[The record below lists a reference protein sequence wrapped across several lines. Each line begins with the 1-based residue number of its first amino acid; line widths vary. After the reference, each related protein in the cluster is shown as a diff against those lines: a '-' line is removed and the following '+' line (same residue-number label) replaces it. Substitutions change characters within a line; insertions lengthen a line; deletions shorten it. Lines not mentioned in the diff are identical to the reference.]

1 MELQTY
7 AQSVVCT
14 QPTEIYVLDAKNY
27 ERLVQKR
34 NPRTIEM
41 LKARAQMKLYFRLA
55 RSFDRTIPLV
65 FALVHRVDE
74 DNRKHGRPVG
84 RPAGFGEF
92 ALPTAPGVAFG
103 GTRGPTPAPEVTA
116 GAQMGAGLTSAIAQP
131 DTIQFIPVVQ
141 MARSSSPQVSP
152 PRRAK
157 TQVDFIPEWG
167 PLVDMYGPGTVFYRN
182 RHIREAQRLKAL
194 RAAEER
200 PGHSIDQPFARN
212 LTAAAITFIGT
223 RFKKK

>member
-7 AQSVVCT
+7 SQSVVCT
-14 QPTEIYVLDAKNY
+14 QPTEIYVLDGKNY

-34 NPRTIEM
+34 NPRTVEM

-74 DNRKHGRPVG
+74 ENRKRGRPTGRPV
-84 RPAGFGEF
+84 GFGEF
-92 ALPTAPGVAFG
+92 ALPGGATFAAGTA
-103 GTRGPTPAPEVTA
+103 RGPTPAPEAATA
-116 GAQMGAGLTSAIAQP
+116 AAQMASGLPPAVAPQDSF
-131 DTIQFIPVVQ
+131 QFMPANQ
-141 MARSSSPQVSP
+141 LARSSSPPASP

-167 PLVDMYGPGTVFYRN
+167 PLVDLYGPGTVFYRN
-182 RHIREAQRLKAL
+182 RQIREAQRLKAL
-194 RAAEER
+194 RAAEDR
-200 PGHSIDQPFARN
+200 PGHAFDQPFSRN
-212 LTAAAITFIGT
+212 LTAAAITLIGS
-223 RFKKK
+223 R